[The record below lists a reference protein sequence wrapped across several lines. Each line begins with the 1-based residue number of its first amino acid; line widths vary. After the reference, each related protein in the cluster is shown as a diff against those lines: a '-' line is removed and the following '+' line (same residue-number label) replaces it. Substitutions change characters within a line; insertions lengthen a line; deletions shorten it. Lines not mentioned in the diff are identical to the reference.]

1 MSKSI
6 FHDIGNELL
15 IAKGMVEIAMKN
27 ANKIEGLDPAQKEAV
42 LQKLQKSI
50 DAMGKMNDLLQ
61 AAKKEYL
68 YKETA

>member
-1 MSKSI
+1 MSKSL

-42 LQKLQKSI
+42 IQKLQRSV
-50 DAMGKMNDLLQ
+50 DAMVKMQDLLQ